1 MLNKIKILLSSR
13 LVFLTIC
20 ILILFT
26 ILISKVFYIQIIKGE
41 EYANNHTKRLEREI
55 VINGSRG
62 NIYDKNGKLL
72 AYNKQNKVLIV
83 DTSMLSNYVDDG
95 EYNTRLNTSIIN
107 AVNILR
113 NNNQSLI
120 QNDFPIVVNSE
131 NEYEYNISDQVVLLN
146 FLKDIFSKS
155 SIDDL
160 TVKEKNISAEILMN
174 ELAFKTNNNSDYED
188 LPHFKLNA
196 DITNKQLVLDVVN
209 IRNLIFQHRY
219 QKYKNIVI
227 AKDIDNQ
234 TIVDIEE
241 NKESI
246 LGISIIDNLER
257 VYNDSIYISNII
269 GYTSKNDENN
279 QIIGQMG
286 IEKNLNDILTAKEGY
301 KKIYVD
307 STGKI
312 LDEVE
317 TSTPSYGNDVYLSID
332 IDLQKFAYN
341 KIEDVLTKFYLEHLV
356 NSNNFVY
363 DVRDL
368 KDGYFISSGMI
379 YNSLLT
385 NGVINIKHLS
395 NKLASET
402 EKKLYNIISPFIKEN
417 IDRISNIL
425 LGDTPIKYVS
435 DDEQMLIKFLF
446 TYLQNENIIDV
457 SKLNSDDETI
467 KSWLNKD
474 LLPKTYL
481 SYLIGNNYINI
492 DNLGIN
498 KKYSDVNDVAN
509 SIIAHINDKF
519 YTDRNFLTLISEKLF
534 INNLISGR
542 DIIQILYDQEFL
554 KKDDHYKNFE
564 NGKDSYSYLIELIE
578 NKILTPGIIGV
589 EPFSA
594 AFVMNDTNTGKVLA
608 MVSYPGYDNNMMEDN
623 NYLRYIMSNSTS
635 QLLNRATQLMKA
647 PGSTFKPIMA
657 LAGLEED
664 VIEPYETVYCNGV
677 FDTVTPEIKCWIYP
691 GGHGSLNTIG
701 GISNSCNVYFNEIG
715 HRLGSKSKDE
725 KYSNAI
731 ALNYIEKY
739 AAQFGLDKKTGLE
752 IDEEQP
758 HISDE
763 NGILSSIGQGTHLFN
778 SANLARYVTTLAN
791 EGKVVNLSLVDKI
804 QNTDGT
810 IKQKDTEIIN
820 NVQFNKEYMNVIKLG
835 MRNVVTGYNYF
846 DDVPVNVAGKTGT
859 AQENLAKND
868 NNLFISFSP
877 YENPEVAT
885 SIIYTNMGTKVY
897 HLSTTAEILKYYYAN
912 R

>member
-13 LVFLTIC
+13 LMFLTIC
-20 ILILFT
+20 ILILFGT
-26 ILISKVFYIQIIKGE
+26 LISKVFYIQIIKGE

-55 VINGSRG
+55 VMNGSRG

-72 AYNKQNKVLIV
+72 AYNKQNKILII
-83 DTSMLSNYVDDG
+83 DTSMLSNYIDSN
-95 EYNTRLNTSIIN
+95 EYNLRLNTSIIN
-107 AVNILR
+107 TVNILR
-113 NNNQSLI
+113 DNNQSLT
-120 QNDFPIVVNSE
+120 QYNFPVIVNSE
-131 NEYEYNISDQVVLLN
+131 NKYEYNISDQVILLS
-146 FLKDIFSKS
+146 FLKDIFSKN

-160 TVKEKNISAEILMN
+160 TVKEKNISAEDLIN
-174 ELAFKTNNNSDYED
+174 ELAFKTDENSNYED
-188 LPHFKLNA
+188 LPHFDLNTGI
-196 DITNKQLVLDVVN
+196 DDKQLILDVIS

-219 QKYKNIVI
+219 QKYKNIII
-227 AKDIDNQ
+227 AKDINNQ
-234 TIVDIEE
+234 TIIDIEE
-241 NKESI
+241 NKDSV
-246 LGISIIDNLER
+246 LGVSVIDNLER
-257 VYNDSIYISNII
+257 VYNDPIYISNII

-279 QIIGQMG
+279 QIVGEMG
-286 IEKNLNDILTAKEGY
+286 IEKNLNDILSAKEGY
-301 KKIYVD
+301 KKLYVD
-307 STGKI
+307 STGKV

-317 TSTPSYGNDVYLSID
+317 TSSPSYGNDVYLSID
-332 IDLQKFAYN
+332 IELQKFAYN
-341 KIEDVLTKFYLEHLV
+341 KVEDVLTKFYLEHLV
-356 NSNNFVY
+356 NSNSFVD
-363 DVRDL
+363 DVREL
-368 KDGYFISSGMI
+368 KDGYFISSSMI

-385 NGVINIKHLS
+385 NGVIDIKHLS

-402 EKKLYNIISPFIKEN
+402 EKKVYNIISPFIKEN
-417 IDRISNIL
+417 IDKISSIL
-425 LGDTPIKYVS
+425 LGDLPLKSFS
-435 DDEQMLIKFLF
+435 DYEQSLIKFLF
-446 TYLQNENIIDV
+446 TYLQNANIIDV
-457 SKLNSDDETI
+457 SKLNSDDDTI
-467 KSWLNKD
+467 KSWLNKE

-492 DNLGIN
+492 EKLGIN

-509 SIIAHINDKF
+509 SIITYINDRF

-534 INNLISGR
+534 LNNLISGR

-554 KKDDHYKNFE
+554 KKDEHYENFE

-578 NKILTPGIIGV
+578 NKILTPGVIGV

-608 MVSYPGYDNNMMEDN
+608 MVSYPGYDNNKMDDN
-623 NYLRYIMSNSTS
+623 NYLRYIMSNNTS

-691 GGHGSLNTIG
+691 SGHGSLNTIG
-701 GISNSCNVYFNEIG
+701 GIANSCNVYFNEIG

-731 ALNYIEKY
+731 ALNYIDKY
-739 AAQFGLDKKTGLE
+739 ASQFGLDKKTGLE

-804 QNTDGT
+804 QDVDGT
-810 IKQKDTEIIN
+810 IKQKDTEVIDNI
-820 NVQFNKEYMNVIKLG
+820 QFNKEYMSVIKSG

-846 DDVPVNVAGKTGT
+846 DDLPVNVAGKTGT

-877 YENPEVAT
+877 YEKPEVAT

-897 HLSTTAEILKYYYAN
+897 HLSTTAEILKYYYEN